1 MDNVQ
6 SQDFAKVCIKN
17 GITVLDSTA
26 NREKAKLIAKH
37 CGISDYENLPILQQ
51 AIDKYIASERE
62 KKNKERT
69 AQIKA
74 LKDKASEEGL
84 PYQTMITSII
94 HKYLTGALVDINEAR
109 KIIKV

>member
-1 MDNVQ
+1 MINEVDFNKDLTEEDEQFIIDNMDSFPKAPEWVGKSLREAASKPPIIERSSKPNK
-6 SQDFAKVCIKN
+6 KV
-17 GITVLDSTA
+17 ITL
-26 NREKAKLIAKH
+26 RLIEK
-37 CGISDYENLPILQQ
+37 D
-51 AIDKYIASERE
+51 
-62 KKNKERT
+62 
-69 AQIKA
+69 IKA

>member
-1 MDNVQ
+1 MKEIDYDN
-6 SQDFAKVCIKN
+6 I
-17 GITVLDSTA
+17 VLDEEEQWIEDHLEEFEPAPEWVGKSL
-26 NREKAKLIAKH
+26 REAASKPPIIEYSSKPNKKVITLRLI
-37 CGISDYENLPILQQ
+37 
-51 AIDKYIASERE
+51 ERD
-62 KKNKERT
+62 
-69 AQIKA
+69 IKA